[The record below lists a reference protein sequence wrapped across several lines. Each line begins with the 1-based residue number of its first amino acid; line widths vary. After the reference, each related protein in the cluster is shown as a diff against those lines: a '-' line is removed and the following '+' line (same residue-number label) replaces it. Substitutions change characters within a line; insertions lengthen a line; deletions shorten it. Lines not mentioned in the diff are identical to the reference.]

1 MSRLIA
7 TRAIRGAH
15 KLVSRAEAELNQA
28 IEEKGPQTR
37 VEFPNTGYYLPISH
51 GIIGQKIETLGG
63 LKELLQEAQKLLP
76 KPLNILR
83 IRFHIL
89 PGLIRSRDNSGWG
102 RRMMLFSENGEL
114 NLWMVL
120 RPGLPLV

>member
-76 KPLNILR
+76 
-83 IRFHIL
+83 IL
-89 PGLIRSRDNSGWG
+89 PGLILSRDNSGWG